1 MSIRLASVN
10 FCVRRQTCERPR
22 DHVTTRVT
30 SDWFRGKVYIRTTAH
45 SLTDLLD
52 IVELTVALSFHP
64 VGYGFDWI

>member
-1 MSIRLASVN
+1 M
-10 FCVRRQTCERPR
+10 
-22 DHVTTRVT
+22 TTRVT

-52 IVELTVALSFHP
+52 IVELTGALSFHP